1 MTTEELRL
9 QMRPQVSFGGNE
21 ESMVSMIW
29 DGEEGEGL

>member
-1 MTTEELRL
+1 
-9 QMRPQVSFGGNE
+9 MRPQVSFGGNE